1 MVKVRE
7 HHPQDEVDQIDIQA
21 WVATLIERYPIEADA
36 AADITHACEFA
47 SDALKQDFDPDKLWS
62 DAAGCFK
69 TALEMAEILADLSLD
84 STGMQAAI
92 LYRAVREKRIS
103 IEKVRSEFGAEVA
116 GLIDRVLRMAVAST
130 LNNAH
135 GGTVFG
141 HGGGQQ
147 AKKIREMLVSIIDDI
162 RVPLIKI
169 AERTCAIRAVKNDSR
184 EKRIRVAREIF
195 DIYAPLAHRLGLGH
209 IKWQLEDLSFR
220 YLQPEDYASVASLLA
235 EKRRDRQAYIKEAV
249 EQVEEQL
256 KTSGIKGEV
265 TGRPKHIYSIWA
277 KMQRKNLSFSEVY
290 DIRALRVL
298 VPEIADCYEVLGWLH
313 SRWENI
319 PGEYDDYIAA
329 PKENGYRSLHTAVT
343 GPDNKVL
350 EIQIRTFEM
359 HSEAELGVCAHWR
372 YKGSDGQRA
381 EKSYEEKIEWLRQ
394 VLEWSNEIEGAA
406 DGDKPLSGQLSGQS
420 PDQSTIHESSIHEG
434 RIYVFTPEGHVVDLP
449 VGATPLDFAYYVHTG
464 LGHRC
469 RGAKVNGRI
478 VPLNSPLKTADQ
490 VNIITTRQ
498 GAPSRDWLST
508 SMGYL
513 KTNRARGQVQYWFR
527 KQNQEQNR
535 IEGKKLLERELNQL
549 NVKDIDLKKVAE
561 RYNKQGVDGLYAAI
575 GAGDVGVEQVINSAQ
590 SRQGASKPIE
600 RIASKEQTSAQRFKS
615 SDVFIHGVGNLL
627 TQIAGCCSPVPG
639 DNIAG
644 YITQGRGISI
654 HREDCG
660 NFLRL
665 QAVEPQRIIKVQ
677 WGGEPKNNYRV
688 KIHLTAYDRTG
699 LLLDI
704 AKTVDRLGMHI
715 SSMQSDEESS
725 HSKKM
730 NSSKIL
736 LTIDVASLEQLSTVL
751 AQLNQIPNVKEA
763 RRVTD

>member
-7 HHPQDEVDQIDIQA
+7 HHPQEEADKIDIQA
-21 WVATLIERYPIEADA
+21 WVEGLVQGYPIDPSA
-36 AADITHACEFA
+36 AEKITHACTFA

-62 DAAGCFK
+62 NAGGCFQ

-84 STGMQAAI
+84 SIGLQAAI
-92 LYRAVREKRIS
+92 LYRAVREGRIS
-103 IEKVRSEFGAEVA
+103 IDKVRSEFGAEVA
-116 GLIDRVLRMAVAST
+116 GLIDKVLRMAVVST
-130 LNNAH
+130 LNNSR
-135 GGTVFG
+135 GGPVFG

-147 AKKIREMLVSIIDDI
+147 ASKIREMLVSIIDDI

-184 EKRIRVAREIF
+184 EKRIRVAREVF
-195 DIYAPLAHRLGLGH
+195 DIYAPLAHRLGLGN

-220 YLQPEDYASVASLLA
+220 YLQPEDYASIASLLA
-235 EKRRDRQAYIKEAV
+235 EKRRDRQAYIKAAV
-249 EQVEEQL
+249 QQVEEQL
-256 KTSGIKGEV
+256 KASNIEGEV
-265 TGRPKHIYSIWA
+265 SGRPKHIYSIWS
-277 KMQRKNLSFSEVY
+277 KMQRKNLGFSEVY

-298 VPEIADCYEVLGWLH
+298 VPSIADCYEVLSWLH
-313 SRWENI
+313 SQWENI

-329 PKENGYRSLHTAVT
+329 PKENGYRSLHTAVN
-343 GPDNKVL
+343 GPDKKVL
-350 EIQIRTFEM
+350 EIQIRTFDM

-372 YKGSDGQRA
+372 YKGSDAQQSD
-381 EKSYEEKIEWLRQ
+381 KSYEEKIEWLRQ
-394 VLEWSNEIEGAA
+394 VLEWSNEIEAKT
-406 DGDKPLSGQLSGQS
+406 DLSDSVRQPQSG
-420 PDQSTIHESSIHEG
+420 INEG

-478 VPLNSPLKTADQ
+478 MPLNAQLQTADQ
-490 VNIITTRQ
+490 VNIITSRQ
-498 GAPSRDWLST
+498 GEPSRDWLSAA
-508 SMGYL
+508 MGYL
-513 KTNRARGQVQYWFR
+513 KTNRARSQVQYWFR

-535 IEGKKLLERELNQL
+535 IEGKKLLDRELSQL
-549 NVKDIDLKKVAE
+549 NVTDIDLDKVAQ
-561 RYNKQGVDGLYAAI
+561 RYNKQGVAGLYAAI
-575 GAGDVGVEQVINSAQ
+575 GAGDVGIEQVINSAQ
-590 SRQGASKPIE
+590 LRQGGSKPIE
-600 RIASKEQTSAQRFKS
+600 RIADKEPITAQRFKS

-627 TQIAGCCSPVPG
+627 TQIARCCSPVPG

-665 QAVEPQRIIKVQ
+665 QGVDAQRIIKVE
-677 WGGEPKNNYRV
+677 WGGEPQKNYRV
-688 KIHLTAYDRTG
+688 KIVLTTYDRNG

-704 AKTVDRLGMHI
+704 TKTVDRLGLHI
-715 SSMQSDEESS
+715 SSIQSDEDSR
-725 HSKKM
+725 HHKKM
-730 NSSKIL
+730 NCSQMF

>member
-7 HHPQDEVDQIDIQA
+7 HHPQEEADKIDIQA
-21 WVATLIERYPIEADA
+21 WVEGLVQGYPIDPSA
-36 AADITHACEFA
+36 AEKITHACTFA

-62 DAAGCFK
+62 NAGGCFQ

-84 STGMQAAI
+84 SIGLQAAI
-92 LYRAVREKRIS
+92 LYRAVREGRIS
-103 IEKVRSEFGAEVA
+103 IDKVRSEFGAEVA
-116 GLIDRVLRMAVAST
+116 GLIDKVLRMAVVST
-130 LNNAH
+130 LNNSR
-135 GGTVFG
+135 GGPVFG

-147 AKKIREMLVSIIDDI
+147 ASKIREMLVSIIDDI

-184 EKRIRVAREIF
+184 EKRIRVAREVF
-195 DIYAPLAHRLGLGH
+195 DIYAPLAHRLGLGN

-220 YLQPEDYASVASLLA
+220 YLQSEDYASIASLLA
-235 EKRRDRQAYIKEAV
+235 EKRRDRQAYIKAAV
-249 EQVEEQL
+249 QQVEEQL
-256 KTSGIKGEV
+256 KASNIEGEV
-265 TGRPKHIYSIWA
+265 SGRPKHIYSIWS
-277 KMQRKNLSFSEVY
+277 KMQRKNLGFSEVY

-298 VPEIADCYEVLGWLH
+298 VPSIADCYEVLSWLH
-313 SRWENI
+313 SQWENI

-329 PKENGYRSLHTAVT
+329 PKENGYRSLHTAVN
-343 GPDNKVL
+343 GPDKKVL
-350 EIQIRTFEM
+350 EIQIRTFDM

-372 YKGSDGQRA
+372 YKGSDAQQSD
-381 EKSYEEKIEWLRQ
+381 KSYEEKIEWLRQ
-394 VLEWSNEIEGAA
+394 VLEWSNEIEAKT
-406 DGDKPLSGQLSGQS
+406 DLSDSVRQPQSG
-420 PDQSTIHESSIHEG
+420 INEG

-478 VPLNSPLKTADQ
+478 MPLNAQLQTADQ
-490 VNIITTRQ
+490 VNIITSRQ
-498 GAPSRDWLST
+498 GEPSRDWLSAA
-508 SMGYL
+508 MGYL
-513 KTNRARGQVQYWFR
+513 KTNRARSQVQYWFR

-535 IEGKKLLERELNQL
+535 IEGKKLLDRELSQL
-549 NVKDIDLKKVAE
+549 NVTDIDLDKVAQ
-561 RYNKQGVDGLYAAI
+561 RYNKQGVAGLYAAI
-575 GAGDVGVEQVINSAQ
+575 GAGDVGIEQVINSAQ
-590 SRQGASKPIE
+590 LRQGGSKPIE
-600 RIASKEQTSAQRFKS
+600 RIADKEPITAQRFKS

-627 TQIAGCCSPVPG
+627 TQIARCCSPVPG

-665 QAVEPQRIIKVQ
+665 QGVDAQRIIKVE
-677 WGGEPKNNYRV
+677 WGGEPQKNYRV
-688 KIHLTAYDRTG
+688 KIVLTTYDRNG

-704 AKTVDRLGMHI
+704 TKTVDRLGLHI
-715 SSMQSDEESS
+715 SSIQSDEDSR
-725 HSKKM
+725 HHKKM
-730 NSSKIL
+730 NCSQMF

>member
-7 HHPQDEVDQIDIQA
+7 HHPQEEADKIDIQA
-21 WVATLIERYPIEADA
+21 WVEGLVQGYPIDPSA
-36 AADITHACEFA
+36 AEKITHACTFA

-62 DAAGCFK
+62 NADGCFQ

-84 STGMQAAI
+84 SIGLQAAI
-92 LYRAVREKRIS
+92 LYRAVREGRIS
-103 IEKVRSEFGAEVA
+103 IDKVRSEFGAEVA
-116 GLIDRVLRMAVAST
+116 GLIDKVLRMAVVST
-130 LNNAH
+130 LNNSR
-135 GGTVFG
+135 GGPVFG

-147 AKKIREMLVSIIDDI
+147 ASKIREMLVSIIDDI

-184 EKRIRVAREIF
+184 EKRIRVAREVF
-195 DIYAPLAHRLGLGH
+195 DIYAPLAHRLGLGN

-220 YLQPEDYASVASLLA
+220 YLQSEDYASIASLLA
-235 EKRRDRQAYIKEAV
+235 EKRRDRQAYIKAAV
-249 EQVEEQL
+249 QQVEEQL
-256 KTSGIKGEV
+256 KASNIEGEV
-265 TGRPKHIYSIWA
+265 SGRPKHIYSIWS
-277 KMQRKNLSFSEVY
+277 KMQRKNLGFSEVY

-298 VPEIADCYEVLGWLH
+298 VPSIADCYEVLSWLH
-313 SRWENI
+313 SQWENI

-329 PKENGYRSLHTAVT
+329 PKENGYRSLHTAVN
-343 GPDNKVL
+343 GPDKKVL
-350 EIQIRTFEM
+350 EIQIRTFDM

-372 YKGSDGQRA
+372 YKGSDAQQSD
-381 EKSYEEKIEWLRQ
+381 KSYEEKIEWLRQ
-394 VLEWSNEIEGAA
+394 VLEWSNEIEAKT
-406 DGDKPLSGQLSGQS
+406 DLSDSVRQPQSG
-420 PDQSTIHESSIHEG
+420 INEG

-478 VPLNSPLKTADQ
+478 MPLNAQLQTADQ
-490 VNIITTRQ
+490 VNIITSRQ
-498 GAPSRDWLST
+498 GEPSRDWLSAA
-508 SMGYL
+508 MGYL
-513 KTNRARGQVQYWFR
+513 KTNRARSQVQYWFR

-535 IEGKKLLERELNQL
+535 IEGKKLLDRELSQL
-549 NVKDIDLKKVAE
+549 NVTDIDLDKVAQ
-561 RYNKQGVDGLYAAI
+561 RYNKQGVAGLYAAI
-575 GAGDVGVEQVINSAQ
+575 GAGDVGIEQVINSAQ
-590 SRQGASKPIE
+590 LRQGGSKPIE
-600 RIASKEQTSAQRFKS
+600 RIADKEPITAQRFKS

-627 TQIAGCCSPVPG
+627 TQIARCCSPVPG

-665 QAVEPQRIIKVQ
+665 QGVDPQRIIKVE
-677 WGGEPKNNYRV
+677 WGGEPQKNYRV
-688 KIHLTAYDRTG
+688 KIVLTTYDRNG

-704 AKTVDRLGMHI
+704 TKTVDRLGLHI
-715 SSMQSDEESS
+715 SSIQSDEDSR
-725 HSKKM
+725 HHKKM
-730 NSSKIL
+730 NCSQMF

>member
-7 HHPQDEVDQIDIQA
+7 HHPQEEADQIDIQA
-21 WVATLIERYPIEADA
+21 WVATLIERYPIDSSA
-36 AADITHACEFA
+36 AEDITHACNFA
-47 SDALKQDFDPDKLWS
+47 SQALQQDSDPDRLWN
-62 DAAGCFK
+62 DAAGCFQ

-84 STGMQAAI
+84 SQGMQAAI
-92 LYRAVREKRIS
+92 LYRAVREGRIS
-103 IEKVRSEFGAEVA
+103 IDKVRSKFGAEVSA
-116 GLIDRVLRMAVAST
+116 IIDKVLRMAVVST
-130 LNNAH
+130 LNNAQ
-135 GGTVFG
+135 GRSVFG

-147 AKKIREMLVSIIDDI
+147 ASKIREMLVSIIDDI

-169 AERTCAIRAVKNDSR
+169 AERSCAIRAVKNDSR
-184 EKRIRVAREIF
+184 EKRVRVAREVF
-195 DIYAPLAHRLGLGH
+195 DIYAPLAHRLGLGN
-209 IKWQLEDLSFR
+209 IKWELEDLSFR
-220 YLQPEDYASVASLLA
+220 YLQPQDYASIAALLA

-249 EQVEEQL
+249 LEVEKQL
-256 KTSGIKGEV
+256 EASNIDGEV
-265 TGRPKHIYSIWA
+265 TGRPKHIYSIWS
-277 KMQRKNLSFSEVY
+277 KMQRKNLGFSEVY

-298 VPEIADCYEVLGWLH
+298 VPTIADCYEVLSWLH
-313 SRWENI
+313 SQWENI

-329 PKENGYRSLHTAVT
+329 PKENGYRSLHTAVV
-343 GPDNKVL
+343 GPDNKIL
-350 EIQIRTFEM
+350 EIQIRTFDM

-372 YKGSDGQRA
+372 YKGGDSQRA
-381 EKSYEEKIEWLRQ
+381 DKSYEEKIEWLRQ
-394 VLEWSNEIEGAA
+394 VLEWSNEIEAKTDQDRVIENSRSA
-406 DGDKPLSGQLSGQS
+406 SQSQSG
-420 PDQSTIHESSIHEG
+420 INEG

-478 VPLNSPLKTADQ
+478 VPLSSQLQTADQ
-490 VNIITTRQ
+490 VSIITTRQ
-498 GAPSRDWLST
+498 GEPSRDWLSA

-513 KTNRARGQVQYWFR
+513 KTNRARSQVQYWFR

-535 IEGKKLLERELNQL
+535 IEGKKLLDRELNQL
-549 NVKDIDLKKVAE
+549 NVTDIDLEKVAL
-561 RYNKQGVDGLYAAI
+561 RYNKQGTAGLYAAI

-590 SRQGASKPIE
+590 VRPGGTKAIE
-600 RIASKEQTSAQRFKS
+600 RIASKEPITAQRFKS

-627 TQIAGCCSPVPG
+627 TQIARCCSPVPG

-665 QAVEPQRIIKVQ
+665 QSADPQRIIKVQ
-677 WGGEPKNNYRV
+677 WGGEPQKNYRV
-688 KIHLTAYDRTG
+688 KIVLTTYDRSG

-704 AKTVDRLGMHI
+704 TKTVDRLGLHI
-715 SSMQSDEESS
+715 SSIQSDEDSN
-725 HSKKM
+725 HHQKM
-730 NSSKIL
+730 NSSL
-736 LTIDVASLEQLSTVL
+736 VYLTIDVASLEQLSTVL
-751 AQLNQIPNVKEA
+751 SQLNQIPNVKEA

>member
-7 HHPQDEVDQIDIQA
+7 HHPQEEADKIDIQA
-21 WVATLIERYPIEADA
+21 WVEGLVQGYPIDPSA
-36 AADITHACEFA
+36 AEKITHACTFA

-62 DAAGCFK
+62 NADGCFQ

-84 STGMQAAI
+84 STGLQAAI
-92 LYRAVREKRIS
+92 LYRSVREGRIS
-103 IEKVRSEFGAEVA
+103 IDKVRSAFGEEVA
-116 GLIDRVLRMAVAST
+116 GLIDKVLRMAVVST
-130 LNNAH
+130 LNNSR
-135 GGTVFG
+135 GGPVFG

-147 AKKIREMLVSIIDDI
+147 ASKIREMLVSIIDDI

-184 EKRIRVAREIF
+184 EKRIRVAREVF
-195 DIYAPLAHRLGLGH
+195 DIYAPLAHRLGLGN

-220 YLQPEDYASVASLLA
+220 YLQPEDYSSIASLLA
-235 EKRRDRQAYIKEAV
+235 EKRRDRQAYIKAAV
-249 EQVEEQL
+249 QQVEEQL
-256 KTSGIKGEV
+256 KASNIEGEV
-265 TGRPKHIYSIWA
+265 SGRPKHIYSIWS
-277 KMQRKNLSFSEVY
+277 KMQRKNLGFSEVY

-298 VPEIADCYEVLGWLH
+298 VPSIADCYEVLSWLH
-313 SRWENI
+313 SQWKNI

-329 PKENGYRSLHTAVT
+329 PKENGYRSLHTAVN
-343 GPDNKVL
+343 GPDKKVL
-350 EIQIRTFEM
+350 EIQIRTFDM

-372 YKGSDGQRA
+372 YKGSDAQQSD
-381 EKSYEEKIEWLRQ
+381 KSYEEKIEWLRQ
-394 VLEWSNEIEGAA
+394 VLEWSNEIEAKT
-406 DGDKPLSGQLSGQS
+406 DLSDSVRQPQSG
-420 PDQSTIHESSIHEG
+420 INEG

-478 VPLNSPLKTADQ
+478 MPLNAQLQTADQ
-490 VNIITTRQ
+490 VNIITSRQ
-498 GAPSRDWLST
+498 GEPSRDWLSAA
-508 SMGYL
+508 MGYL
-513 KTNRARGQVQYWFR
+513 KTNRARSQVQYWFR

-535 IEGKKLLERELNQL
+535 IEGKKLLDRELSQL
-549 NVKDIDLKKVAE
+549 NVTDIDLDKVAQ
-561 RYNKQGVDGLYAAI
+561 RYNKQGVAGLYAAI
-575 GAGDVGVEQVINSAQ
+575 GAGDVGIEQVINSAQ
-590 SRQGASKPIE
+590 LRQGGSKPIE
-600 RIASKEQTSAQRFKS
+600 RIAAKEPITAQRFKS

-627 TQIAGCCSPVPG
+627 TQIARCCSPVPG

-665 QAVEPQRIIKVQ
+665 QGVDPQRIIKVE
-677 WGGEPKNNYRV
+677 WGGEPQKNYRV
-688 KIHLTAYDRTG
+688 KLVLTTYDRTG

-704 AKTVDRLGMHI
+704 TKTVDRLGLHI
-715 SSMQSDEESS
+715 SSLQSDEDSR
-725 HSKKM
+725 HHKKM
-730 NSSKIL
+730 NCSQMF

>member
-7 HHPQDEVDQIDIQA
+7 HHPQEEADKIDIQA
-21 WVATLIERYPIEADA
+21 WVEGLVQGYPIDPSA
-36 AADITHACEFA
+36 AEKITHACTFA

-62 DAAGCFK
+62 NAGGCFQ

-84 STGMQAAI
+84 SIGLQAAI
-92 LYRAVREKRIS
+92 LYRAVREGRIS
-103 IEKVRSEFGAEVA
+103 IDKVRSEFGAEVA
-116 GLIDRVLRMAVAST
+116 GLIDKVLRMAVVST
-130 LNNAH
+130 LNNSR
-135 GGTVFG
+135 GGPVFG

-147 AKKIREMLVSIIDDI
+147 ASKIREMLVSIIDDI

-184 EKRIRVAREIF
+184 EKRIRVAREVF
-195 DIYAPLAHRLGLGH
+195 DIYAPLAHRLGLGN

-220 YLQPEDYASVASLLA
+220 YLQPEDYASIASLLA
-235 EKRRDRQAYIKEAV
+235 EKRRDRQAYIKAAV
-249 EQVEEQL
+249 QQVEEQL
-256 KTSGIKGEV
+256 KASNIEGEV
-265 TGRPKHIYSIWA
+265 SGRPKHIYSIWS
-277 KMQRKNLSFSEVY
+277 KMQRKNLGFSEVY

-298 VPEIADCYEVLGWLH
+298 VPSIADCYEVLSWLH
-313 SRWENI
+313 SQWENI

-329 PKENGYRSLHTAVT
+329 PKENGYRSLHTAVN
-343 GPDNKVL
+343 GPDKKVL
-350 EIQIRTFEM
+350 EIQIRTFDM

-372 YKGSDGQRA
+372 YKGSDAQQSD
-381 EKSYEEKIEWLRQ
+381 KSYEEKIEWLRQ
-394 VLEWSNEIEGAA
+394 VLEWSNEIEAKT
-406 DGDKPLSGQLSGQS
+406 DLSDSVRQPQSG
-420 PDQSTIHESSIHEG
+420 INEG

-478 VPLNSPLKTADQ
+478 MPLNAQLQTADQ
-490 VNIITTRQ
+490 VNIITSRQ
-498 GAPSRDWLST
+498 GEPSRDWLSAA
-508 SMGYL
+508 MGYL
-513 KTNRARGQVQYWFR
+513 KTNRARSQVQYWFR

-535 IEGKKLLERELNQL
+535 IEGKKLLDRELSQL
-549 NVKDIDLKKVAE
+549 NVTDIDLDKVAQ
-561 RYNKQGVDGLYAAI
+561 RYNKQGVAGLYAAI
-575 GAGDVGVEQVINSAQ
+575 GAGDVGIEQVINSAQ
-590 SRQGASKPIE
+590 LRQGGSKPIE
-600 RIASKEQTSAQRFKS
+600 RIADKEPITAQRFKS

-627 TQIAGCCSPVPG
+627 TQIARCCSPVPG

-665 QAVEPQRIIKVQ
+665 QGVDPQRIIKVE
-677 WGGEPKNNYRV
+677 WGGEPQKNYRV
-688 KIHLTAYDRTG
+688 KIVLTTYDRNG

-704 AKTVDRLGMHI
+704 TKTVDRLGLHI
-715 SSMQSDEESS
+715 SSIQSDEDSR
-725 HSKKM
+725 HHKKM
-730 NSSKIL
+730 NCSQMF

>member
-7 HHPQDEVDQIDIQA
+7 HHPQEEADKIDIQA
-21 WVATLIERYPIEADA
+21 WVEGLVQGYPIDPSA
-36 AADITHACEFA
+36 AEKITHACTFA

-62 DAAGCFK
+62 NAGGCFQ

-84 STGMQAAI
+84 SIGLQAAI
-92 LYRAVREKRIS
+92 LYRAVREGRIS
-103 IEKVRSEFGAEVA
+103 IDKVRSEFGAEVA
-116 GLIDRVLRMAVAST
+116 GLIDKVLRMAVVST
-130 LNNAH
+130 LNNSR
-135 GGTVFG
+135 GGPVFG

-147 AKKIREMLVSIIDDI
+147 ASKIREMLVSIIDDI

-184 EKRIRVAREIF
+184 EKRIRVAREVF
-195 DIYAPLAHRLGLGH
+195 DIYAPLAHRLGLGN
-209 IKWQLEDLSFR
+209 IKWQLEDLTFR
-220 YLQPEDYASVASLLA
+220 YLQSEDYASIASLLA
-235 EKRRDRQAYIKEAV
+235 EKRRDRQAYIKAAV
-249 EQVEEQL
+249 QQVEEQL
-256 KTSGIKGEV
+256 KASNIEGEV
-265 TGRPKHIYSIWA
+265 SGRPKHIYSIWS
-277 KMQRKNLSFSEVY
+277 KMQRKNLGFSEVY

-298 VPEIADCYEVLGWLH
+298 VPSIADCYEVLSWLH
-313 SRWENI
+313 SQWENI

-329 PKENGYRSLHTAVT
+329 PKENGYRSLHTAVN
-343 GPDNKVL
+343 GPDKKVL
-350 EIQIRTFEM
+350 EIQIRTFDM

-372 YKGSDGQRA
+372 YKGSDAQQSD
-381 EKSYEEKIEWLRQ
+381 KSYEEKIEWLRQ
-394 VLEWSNEIEGAA
+394 VLEWSNEIEAKT
-406 DGDKPLSGQLSGQS
+406 DLSDSVRQPQSG
-420 PDQSTIHESSIHEG
+420 INEG

-478 VPLNSPLKTADQ
+478 MPLNAQLQTADQ
-490 VNIITTRQ
+490 VNIITSRQ
-498 GAPSRDWLST
+498 GEPSRDWLSAA
-508 SMGYL
+508 MGYL
-513 KTNRARGQVQYWFR
+513 KTNRARSQVQYWFR

-535 IEGKKLLERELNQL
+535 IEGKKLLDRELSQL
-549 NVKDIDLKKVAE
+549 NVTDIDLDKVAQ
-561 RYNKQGVDGLYAAI
+561 RYNKQGVAGLYAAI
-575 GAGDVGVEQVINSAQ
+575 GAGDVGIEQVINSAQ
-590 SRQGASKPIE
+590 LRQGGSKPIE
-600 RIASKEQTSAQRFKS
+600 RIADKEPITAQRFKS

-627 TQIAGCCSPVPG
+627 TQIARCCSPVPG

-665 QAVEPQRIIKVQ
+665 QGVDAQRIIKVE
-677 WGGEPKNNYRV
+677 WGGEPQKNYRV
-688 KIHLTAYDRTG
+688 KIVLTTYDRNG

-704 AKTVDRLGMHI
+704 TKTVDRLGLHI
-715 SSMQSDEESS
+715 SSIQSDEDSR
-725 HSKKM
+725 HHKKM
-730 NSSKIL
+730 NCSQMF

>member
-7 HHPQDEVDQIDIQA
+7 HHPQEEGDQIDIQA
-21 WVATLIERYPIEADA
+21 WVASLIQRYPIQPSA
-36 AADITHACEFA
+36 AEHITQACVFA

-62 DAAGCFK
+62 SAVGCFQ

-84 STGMQAAI
+84 SVGMQAAI
-92 LYRAVREKRIS
+92 LYRAVREGRLS
-103 IEKVRSEFGAEVA
+103 LDKVRNEFGQEVA
-116 GLIDRVLRMAVAST
+116 GLIDKVLRMAVVST
-130 LNNAH
+130 LNTDH
-135 GGTVFG
+135 GRSVFG

-147 AKKIREMLVSIIDDI
+147 ASKTREMLVSIIDDI

-184 EKRIRVAREIF
+184 EKRVRVAREVF
-195 DIYAPLAHRLGLGH
+195 DIYAPLAHRLGLGN
-209 IKWQLEDLSFR
+209 IKWELEDLSFR
-220 YLQPEDYASVASLLA
+220 YLQPDDYASIASLLA
-235 EKRRDRQAYIKEAV
+235 EKRRDRQAYIKDAV
-249 EQVEEQL
+249 HQVEEQL
-256 KTSGIKGEV
+256 KTFNIDGEV
-265 TGRPKHIYSIWA
+265 SGRPKHIYSIWS
-277 KMQRKNLSFSEVY
+277 KMQRKNLGFSEVY

-298 VPEIADCYEVLGWLH
+298 VPSIADCYEMLGWLH

-329 PKENGYRSLHTAVT
+329 PKENGYRSLHTAVI

-350 EIQIRTFEM
+350 EIQIRSFDM

-372 YKGSDGQRA
+372 YKGGDAQHA
-381 EKSYEEKIEWLRQ
+381 DKSYEEKIEWLRQ
-394 VLEWSNEIEGAA
+394 VLEWSNEIETRTAEHKSLA
-406 DGDKPLSGQLSGQS
+406 GQS
-420 PDQSTIHESSIHEG
+420 QPGINEG

-478 VPLNSPLKTADQ
+478 VSLNSQLKTADQ
-490 VNIITTRQ
+490 VSIITTRQ
-498 GAPSRDWLST
+498 GEPSRDWLSS

-513 KTNRARGQVQYWFR
+513 KTNRARSQVQYWFR

-535 IEGKKLLERELNQL
+535 IEGKKLLDRELNQL
-549 NVKDIDLKKVAE
+549 NVTGIDLEKVAQ
-561 RYNKQGVDGLYAAI
+561 RYNKQGIAGLYAAI
-575 GAGDVGVEQVINSAQ
+575 GAGDVGVEQVINSSQA
-590 SRQGASKPIE
+590 RQGNSRAIE
-600 RIASKEQTSAQRFKS
+600 RIAAKEPIAAQRFKS

-627 TQIAGCCSPVPG
+627 TQIARCCDPVPG

-665 QAVEPQRIIKVQ
+665 QTVDPQRIIKVE
-677 WGGEPKNNYRV
+677 WGGEPQKNYRV
-688 KIHLTAYDRTG
+688 KIVLTAYDRTG

-704 AKTVDRLGMHI
+704 TKTVDRLGLHI
-715 SSMQSDEESS
+715 SSMQSDEGSA
-725 HSKKM
+725 HTAKM
-730 NSSKIL
+730 NCSKIFL
-736 LTIDVASLEQLSTVL
+736 SIDVASLEQLSTVL
-751 AQLNQIPNVKEA
+751 SQLNQIPNVKEA

>member
-7 HHPQDEVDQIDIQA
+7 HHPQEEADKIDIQA
-21 WVATLIERYPIEADA
+21 WVEGLVQGYPIDPSA
-36 AADITHACEFA
+36 AEKITHACTFA

-62 DAAGCFK
+62 NAGGCFQ

-84 STGMQAAI
+84 SIGLQAAI
-92 LYRAVREKRIS
+92 LYRAVREGRIS
-103 IEKVRSEFGAEVA
+103 IDKVRSEFGAEVA
-116 GLIDRVLRMAVAST
+116 GLIDKVLRMAVVST
-130 LNNAH
+130 LNNSR
-135 GGTVFG
+135 GGPVFG

-147 AKKIREMLVSIIDDI
+147 ASKIREMLVSIIDDI

-184 EKRIRVAREIF
+184 EKRIRVAREVF
-195 DIYAPLAHRLGLGH
+195 DIYAPLAHRLGLGN

-220 YLQPEDYASVASLLA
+220 YLQSEDYASIASLLA
-235 EKRRDRQAYIKEAV
+235 EKRRDRQAYIKAAV
-249 EQVEEQL
+249 QQVEEQL
-256 KTSGIKGEV
+256 KASNIEGEV
-265 TGRPKHIYSIWA
+265 SGRPKHIYSIWS
-277 KMQRKNLSFSEVY
+277 KMQRKNLGFSEVY

-298 VPEIADCYEVLGWLH
+298 VPSIADCYEVLSWLH
-313 SRWENI
+313 SQWENI

-329 PKENGYRSLHTAVT
+329 PKENGYRSLHTAVN
-343 GPDNKVL
+343 GPDKKVL
-350 EIQIRTFEM
+350 EIQIRTFDM

-372 YKGSDGQRA
+372 YKGSDAQQSD
-381 EKSYEEKIEWLRQ
+381 KSYEEKIEWLRQ
-394 VLEWSNEIEGAA
+394 VLEWSNEIEAKT
-406 DGDKPLSGQLSGQS
+406 DLSDSVRQPQSG
-420 PDQSTIHESSIHEG
+420 INEG

-478 VPLNSPLKTADQ
+478 MPLNAQLQTADQ
-490 VNIITTRQ
+490 VNIITSRQ
-498 GAPSRDWLST
+498 GEPSRDWLSAA
-508 SMGYL
+508 MGYL
-513 KTNRARGQVQYWFR
+513 KTNRARSQVQYWFR

-535 IEGKKLLERELNQL
+535 IEGKKLLDRELSQL
-549 NVKDIDLKKVAE
+549 NVTDIDLDKVAQ
-561 RYNKQGVDGLYAAI
+561 RYNKQGVAGLYAAI
-575 GAGDVGVEQVINSAQ
+575 GAGDVGIEQVINSAQ
-590 SRQGASKPIE
+590 LRQGGSKPIE
-600 RIASKEQTSAQRFKS
+600 RIADKEPITAQRFKS

-627 TQIAGCCSPVPG
+627 TQIARCCSPVPG

-665 QAVEPQRIIKVQ
+665 QGVDPQRIIKVE
-677 WGGEPKNNYRV
+677 WGGEPQKNYRV
-688 KIHLTAYDRTG
+688 KIVLTTYDRNG

-704 AKTVDRLGMHI
+704 TKTVDRLGLHI
-715 SSMQSDEESS
+715 SSIQSDEDSR
-725 HSKKM
+725 HHKKM
-730 NSSKIL
+730 NCSQMF

>member
-1 MVKVRE
+1 MVKVRQ
-7 HHPQDEVDQIDIQA
+7 HHPQEEAEKIDIQA
-21 WVATLIERYPIEADA
+21 WVESLIQGYTFESSDVEASA
-36 AADITHACEFA
+36 AEDITHACVFA

-62 DAAGCFK
+62 NAVGCFQ

-84 STGMQAAI
+84 SAGLQAAI
-92 LYRAVREKRIS
+92 LYRAVREGRIS
-103 IEKVRSEFGAEVA
+103 NEKVRSEFGAEVA
-116 GLIDRVLRMAVAST
+116 GLIDKVLRMAVVST
-130 LNNAH
+130 LNNSH
-135 GGTVFG
+135 GRSVFG

-147 AKKIREMLVSIIDDI
+147 TSKIREMLVSIIDDI

-184 EKRIRVAREIF
+184 EKRVRVAREVF
-195 DIYAPLAHRLGLGH
+195 DIYAPLAHRLGLGN
-209 IKWQLEDLSFR
+209 IKWELEDLSFR
-220 YLQPEDYASVASLLA
+220 HLQPDDYASIASLLA
-235 EKRRDRQAYIKEAV
+235 EKRRDRQAYIKQAV
-249 EQVEEQL
+249 QQVEGQL
-256 KTSGIKGEV
+256 KASNIEGEV
-265 TGRPKHIYSIWA
+265 TGRPKHIYSIWS
-277 KMQRKNLSFSEVY
+277 KMQRKNLSFPEVY

-298 VPEIADCYEVLGWLH
+298 VPSIADCYEVLGWLH
-313 SRWENI
+313 SQWENI

-329 PKENGYRSLHTAVT
+329 PKENGYRSLHTAVV

-350 EIQIRTFEM
+350 EIQIRTFDM

-372 YKGSDGQRA
+372 YKGGSDAQRA
-381 EKSYEEKIEWLRQ
+381 DKSYEEKIEWLRQ
-394 VLEWSNEIEGAA
+394 VLEWSNEIEARSNKA
-406 DGDKPLSGQLSGQS
+406 
-420 PDQSTIHESSIHEG
+420 ESSDSLNQSQSSINEG

-478 VPLNSPLKTADQ
+478 APLNSQLQTADQ
-490 VNIITTRQ
+490 VNIITARQ
-498 GAPSRDWLST
+498 GQPSRDWLSA

-513 KTNRARGQVQYWFR
+513 KTNRARSQVQYWFR

-535 IEGKKLLERELNQL
+535 IEGKKLLDRELNQL
-549 NVKDIDLKKVAE
+549 NVSDIDLEKVAQ
-561 RYNKQGVDGLYAAI
+561 RYNKQGVAGLYAAI

-590 SRQGASKPIE
+590 VRQGGSKGIE
-600 RIASKEQTSAQRFKS
+600 RIAAKEPITAQRFKS

-627 TQIAGCCSPVPG
+627 TQIARCCSPVPG

-665 QAVEPQRIIKVQ
+665 QGADPQRIIKVE
-677 WGGEPKNNYRV
+677 WGGEPQKNYRV
-688 KIHLTAYDRTG
+688 KIVLTTYDRTG

-704 AKTVDRLGMHI
+704 TKTVDRLGLHI
-715 SSMQSDEESS
+715 SSIQSDEDSS
-725 HSKKM
+725 HHKKM
-730 NSSKIL
+730 NCSQMF

>member
-7 HHPQDEVDQIDIQA
+7 HHPQEEADKIDIQA
-21 WVATLIERYPIEADA
+21 WVEGLVQGYPIDPSA
-36 AADITHACEFA
+36 AEKIIHACTFA
-47 SDALKQDFDPDKLWS
+47 SDAVQQDFDPDKLWS
-62 DAAGCFK
+62 NADGCFQ

-84 STGMQAAI
+84 SVGLQAAI
-92 LYRAVREKRIS
+92 LYRAVREGRIS
-103 IEKVRSEFGAEVA
+103 IDKVRSEFGAEVA
-116 GLIDRVLRMAVAST
+116 GLIDKVLRMAVVST
-130 LNNAH
+130 LKNSH
-135 GGTVFG
+135 GGPVFG

-147 AKKIREMLVSIIDDI
+147 ASKIREMLVSIIDDI

-184 EKRIRVAREIF
+184 EKRIRVAREVF
-195 DIYAPLAHRLGLGH
+195 DIYAPLAHRLGLGN

-220 YLQPEDYASVASLLA
+220 YLQPEDYASIASLLA
-235 EKRRDRQAYIKEAV
+235 EKRRDRQAYIKAAV
-249 EQVEEQL
+249 QQVEEQL
-256 KTSGIKGEV
+256 KASNIEGEV
-265 TGRPKHIYSIWA
+265 SGRPKHIYSIWS
-277 KMQRKNLSFSEVY
+277 KMQRKNLGFSEVY

-298 VPEIADCYEVLGWLH
+298 VPSIADCYEVLSWLH
-313 SRWENI
+313 SQWENI

-329 PKENGYRSLHTAVT
+329 PKENGYRSLHTAVN
-343 GPDNKVL
+343 GPDKKVL

-372 YKGSDGQRA
+372 YKGSDAQQSD
-381 EKSYEEKIEWLRQ
+381 KSYEEKIEWLRQ
-394 VLEWSNEIEGAA
+394 VLEWSNEIEAKT
-406 DGDKPLSGQLSGQS
+406 DLSDSVHQPQSG
-420 PDQSTIHESSIHEG
+420 INEG

-478 VPLNSPLKTADQ
+478 MPLNAQLQTADQ
-490 VNIITTRQ
+490 VNIITSRQ
-498 GAPSRDWLST
+498 GEPSRDWLSAAI
-508 SMGYL
+508 GYL
-513 KTNRARGQVQYWFR
+513 KTNRARSQVQYWFR

-535 IEGKKLLERELNQL
+535 IEGKKLLDRELSQL
-549 NVKDIDLKKVAE
+549 NITDIDLEKVAQ
-561 RYNKQGVDGLYAAI
+561 RYNKQGVAGLYAAI
-575 GAGDVGVEQVINSAQ
+575 GAGDVGIEQVINSAQ
-590 SRQGASKPIE
+590 LRQGGSKPIE
-600 RIASKEQTSAQRFKS
+600 RIASKEPITAQRFKS

-627 TQIAGCCSPVPG
+627 TQIARCCSPVPG

-665 QAVEPQRIIKVQ
+665 QGVDPQRIIKVE
-677 WGGEPKNNYRV
+677 WGGEPQKNYRV
-688 KIHLTAYDRTG
+688 KIVLSTYDRTG

-704 AKTVDRLGMHI
+704 TKTVDRLGLHI
-715 SSMQSDEESS
+715 SSIQSDEDSR
-725 HSKKM
+725 HHKKM
-730 NSSKIL
+730 NCSQML